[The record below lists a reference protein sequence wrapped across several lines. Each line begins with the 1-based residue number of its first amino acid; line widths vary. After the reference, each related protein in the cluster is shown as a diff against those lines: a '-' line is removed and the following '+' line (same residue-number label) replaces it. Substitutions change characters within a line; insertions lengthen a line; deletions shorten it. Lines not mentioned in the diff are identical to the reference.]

1 MNIYSRFMT
10 RGLVFCML
18 VLPFSDLQTSLG
30 ATTPFD
36 PSSVKQ
42 QVDQFGVGANVKLKL
57 AGGKMLR
64 GSIQAIED
72 GSLFLTTGGASTP
85 QRIAFDQ
92 IAQVKLAKITY
103 KASGQPDY
111 LEVRRVVTALGVG
124 KHIMVR
130 TTRGNEYHGNIQAID
145 QEHLVMLPDLQSA
158 PVQVGYDEVSAI
170 GPNLSKAAKIAIL
183 VVIAVV
189 VIVAIIAVQNRNK
202 IGGF

>member
-1 MNIYSRFMT
+1 MT
-10 RGLVFCML
+10 RVLVFCML

-36 PSSVKQ
+36 ASSVKQ
-42 QVDQFGVGANVKLKL
+42 QVNQFGVGAKVKLKL
-57 AGGKMLR
+57 AGGKMLH

-72 GSLFLTTGGASTP
+72 KSLFMTTGGASTP

-111 LEVRRVVTALGVG
+111 LEIRRVVTALGVG

-145 QEHLVMLPDLQSA
+145 QEHFIMLPDLQGA
-158 PVQVGYDEVSAI
+158 PVQIGYGEVSAM
-170 GPNLSKAAKIAIL
+170 GPNLSLASKIAIL
-183 VVIAVV
+183 VVVAVV
-189 VIVAIIAVQNRNK
+189 VTVAIIALQNRNK

>member
-1 MNIYSRFMT
+1 
-10 RGLVFCML
+10 ML

-30 ATTPFD
+30 ATPPFD
-36 PSSVKQ
+36 SSSVKQ
-42 QVDQFGVGANVKLKL
+42 QVDQFGVGAKVKLKL

-72 GSLFLTTGGASTP
+72 ESLFMTTGGASTP

-145 QEHLVMLPDLQSA
+145 QEHFIMLPDLQSV
-158 PVQVGYDEVSAI
+158 PVQIGYGEVAAM
-170 GPNLSKAAKIAIL
+170 GPNLSMASKIAIL
-183 VVIAVV
+183 IVVAVV
-189 VIVAIIAVQNRNK
+189 VTVAIIAIQNRNK